1 MAAHLTFMIKTEK
14 SMLKYE
20 IVSILRNKAAYI
32 FLLVVLL
39 FGLKATVELQRSIT
53 SSQDTNYI
61 KRELQYEL
69 VMHRQLLESELATA
83 RRDAERRKLGQSHS
97 SSRRNIR
104 HMG

>member
-1 MAAHLTFMIKTEK
+1 
-14 SMLKYE
+14 MLKYE

-69 VMHRQLLESELATA
+69 VMHEMQNGENLIQMQYNFVNGE
-83 RRDAERRKLGQSHS
+83 
-97 SSRRNIR
+97 
-104 HMG
+104 

>member
-1 MAAHLTFMIKTEK
+1 
-14 SMLKYE
+14 MLKYE

-61 KRELQYEL
+61 KRELQ
-69 VMHRQLLESELATA
+69 
-83 RRDAERRKLGQSHS
+83 
-97 SSRRNIR
+97 
-104 HMG
+104 

>member
-69 VMHRQLLESELATA
+69 VMHRQLLYKCNTIS
-83 RRDAERRKLGQSHS
+83 
-97 SSRRNIR
+97 
-104 HMG
+104 

>member
-1 MAAHLTFMIKTEK
+1 MQGLKTCIMSVFPFMKLKNVRNCEYKGKVWQHTFTFYDKDGE

-32 FLLVVLL
+32 FCWLFCF

-69 VMHRQLLESELATA
+69 GCIGSC
-83 RRDAERRKLGQSHS
+83 
-97 SSRRNIR
+97 
-104 HMG
+104 

>member
-39 FGLKATVELQRSIT
+39 FGTAKIDYIQSGHELYKAG
-53 SSQDTNYI
+53 
-61 KRELQYEL
+61 
-69 VMHRQLLESELATA
+69 TA
-83 RRDAERRKLGQSHS
+83 
-97 SSRRNIR
+97 I
-104 HMG
+104 